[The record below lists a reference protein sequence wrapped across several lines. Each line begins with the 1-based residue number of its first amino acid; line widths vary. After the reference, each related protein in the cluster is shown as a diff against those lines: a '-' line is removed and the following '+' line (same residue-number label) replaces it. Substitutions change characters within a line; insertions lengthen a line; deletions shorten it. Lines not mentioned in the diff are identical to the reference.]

1 MATNQEVS
9 HKGLKYHCQ
18 GCDFE
23 TNWKKNLS
31 AHYYSI
37 HLGRKFECEECGKEF
52 SKKGNLKKHQK
63 SLRDG
68 ITYKISL

>member
-1 MATNQEVS
+1 MKNQYHIWQLTMASHQEVS
-9 HKGLKYHCQ
+9 HEGLKYHCQ

-23 TNWKKNLS
+23 TNSKKNLS

-52 SKKGNLKKHQK
+52 GVL
-63 SLRDG
+63 
-68 ITYKISL
+68 